1 MTTVPTRG
9 SDSET
14 DVSAQGQIPRNDAND
29 PVRLAIAA
37 SRPLVVSAFLFSAVM
52 SILALTTSFYM
63 LQVYDRVLSSR
74 SNETLIL
81 LTVIAAVAL
90 AVFAVLD
97 SLRSRLLARI
107 GMRVADRLSAQ
118 VLRAMI
124 ATSSQNSGHT
134 MRSGLRDVETIRGF
148 LGSPGFGALLD
159 APFIVVYFVVLF
171 LLSPWFV
178 LVVLVGGAL
187 LLGIALLNQRLTNPT
202 LTRAIQLGARAQ
214 TFADDGL
221 RNADVLEGMGMSQ
234 IFTERWRKS
243 WLESLAMGTEAADRD
258 SRLSSTSRGVR
269 LAIQVLLLGTGALLL
284 LDFQATG
291 GIMIGASI
299 IGARA
304 LAPIETLV
312 STWKTIIAVRLARE
326 RIAKLLA
333 QSPKRDEGMRLP
345 SPSGRLQVNGL
356 AYTLP
361 GTRRMVL
368 SGIAFDLLP
377 GESLGIVG
385 PSAAGKST
393 LVRLLVG
400 AWPCTSGA
408 VRLDGADIYAWPRGE
423 LSRHIGYLP
432 QDVELFAGSVRENI
446 ARLDE
451 GEPDAVVRAA
461 QRAGAHEMILGLPKD
476 YNTEIGDYGHNLS
489 GGQSQ
494 RIGIARALYGDP
506 RYIVLDEPN
515 SNLDG
520 LGEQA
525 LLETLN
531 QLKRDGVT
539 VIVVAHRPSILQTVD
554 KMLVL
559 KANGAMETFGPRAE
573 VMAKYAARP
582 APKPQANVVTLSPG
596 SGMPS

>member
-187 LLGIALLNQRLTNPT
+187 LVGIALLNQRLTNPT

>member
-1 MTTVPTRG
+1 
-9 SDSET
+9 
-14 DVSAQGQIPRNDAND
+14 VSAQGQIPRNDAND

-326 RIAKLLA
+326 RVAKLLA

-345 SPSGRLQVNGL
+345 APSGRLQVNGL

-559 KANGAMETFGPRAE
+559 KASGAMETFGPRAE

-596 SGMPS
+596 SGMQS